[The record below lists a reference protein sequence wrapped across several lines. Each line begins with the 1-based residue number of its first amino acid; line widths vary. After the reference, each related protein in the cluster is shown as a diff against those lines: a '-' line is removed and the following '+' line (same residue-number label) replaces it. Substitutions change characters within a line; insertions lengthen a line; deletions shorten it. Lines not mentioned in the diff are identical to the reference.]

1 MFVLVRVAMIR
12 FLQQR
17 RSATAR
23 EMQNNA
29 PCLLCGL
36 LALLVLDA
44 YQLSDLAD
52 VGINC
57 NSYGGNTSSTD
68 IKLSFMA

>member
-1 MFVLVRVAMIR
+1 MIR

-52 VGINC
+52 VG
-57 NSYGGNTSSTD
+57 NSYGGITSSTD
-68 IKLSFMA
+68 IKLFFMA

>member
-1 MFVLVRVAMIR
+1 MMR

-17 RSATAR
+17 RNATAR
-23 EMQNNA
+23 KMQNNA

-36 LALLVLDA
+36 PALLVLDA

-52 VGINC
+52 VG
-57 NSYGGNTSSTD
+57 NSYGGITSSTD
-68 IKLSFMA
+68 IELSFMA

>member
-52 VGINC
+52 VG

-68 IKLSFMA
+68 IKLFFMA